1 MIQLR
6 GAKERIDS
14 HRHFFNKWNWWSN
27 ESPKKHKQSEKLKII
42 REKHDRY
49 IRRYRFLKVGI
60 LKEENSNIGTE
71 IKIKA

>member
-1 MIQLR
+1 MELTKQWEPQK
-6 GAKERIDS
+6 G
-14 HRHFFNKWNWWSN
+14 SN